1 MLGRPVERS
10 RYVPRASWRVTIPPA
25 IEPIT
30 VDDLRAALGSLP
42 DAVTDARLASIIVS
56 ARALAEAFTGR
67 AFLRQTITMQL
78 DSFPDRGMPWW
89 DGVRQAPIGA
99 FAGGAPIV
107 LPKPPALALASIT
120 WWDAN
125 DDNDDLD
132 LATVELDTMSE
143 PARIVLLSGQSW
155 PAARYRAGVSIVFD
169 AGYGDDAFDVP
180 PEVAEAIILHARD
193 TIERPNASV
202 STERIDNVS
211 TTYGNAPTGATA
223 EAGGRRSGGLR
234 GGAGTLLEGLRV
246 MEVGV

>member
-42 DAVTDARLASIIVS
+42 DAVTDARLTSIITS

-67 AFLRQTITMQL
+67 AFLRQTITLQL

-89 DGVRQAPIGA
+89 DGVRQAPRAA
-99 FAGGAPIV
+99 FTGGAPII
-107 LPKPPALALASIT
+107 LPKPPALALASVT
-120 WWDAN
+120 WWNDA
-125 DDNDDLD
+125 DDPDDLD
-132 LATVELDTMSE
+132 LTTVGLDTLSE
-143 PARIVLLSGQSW
+143 PSRIMLLSGQSW
-155 PAARYRAGVSIVFD
+155 PASRYRAGVQVVYD
-169 AGYGDDAFDVP
+169 AGYGDLASDVP
-180 PEVAEAIILHARD
+180 IEVSEAIILHARD
-193 TIERPNASV
+193 TLERPNASV

-246 MEVGV
+246 MEVGL